1 MFPKFNNYFIVFV
14 LSFLITNVC
23 GQNKYENVAVGFYNL
38 ENLFDTEDDPAI
50 NDEEFLPEGAMKW
63 DEVKYR
69 NKLNNMA
76 KVISII
82 GQSEGFSG
90 GPALLGV
97 SEIENRRVL
106 EDLIATPPLNNEP
119 WRIIHHNSPDRRG
132 IDVALLYKATAFQP
146 RNVKPYR
153 LTIPGEPNFLTRDQ
167 LLISGM
173 LLGEEVHII
182 VNHWPS
188 RRGGEKE
195 SRPFRNAAAK
205 LSRHIADSLLTLD
218 KNAKIMIMGDFND
231 DPINESVLVHLN
243 TGDGKKVAPGQLINP
258 MFSMFNSG
266 QGSLAYYDAWNLF
279 DQIIISQGL
288 FKTTDNS
295 FALAKAVIVKDDFLF
310 QKEGRYKGY
319 PLRTHA
325 GGAYL
330 NGYSDHL
337 PVMLVL
343 KRKKR

>member
-1 MFPKFNNYFIVFV
+1 MFPKFNTYFIVFV
-14 LSFLITNVC
+14 LSFFLTNVC
-23 GQNKYENVAVGFYNL
+23 GQHKYEKVAVGFYNL

-50 NDEEFLPEGAMKW
+50 NDEEFLPNGAMKW
-63 DEVKYR
+63 DNVKYQ

-82 GQSEGFSG
+82 GKSEGFSG

-132 IDVALLYKATAFQP
+132 IDVALLYKATVFQP

-173 LLGEEVHII
+173 LLGEKVHII

-205 LSRHIADSLLTLD
+205 LSRHIADSLLRLD
-218 KNAKIMIMGDFND
+218 KNAKIIIMGDFND
-231 DPINESVLVHLN
+231 DPINESMLVHLN
-243 TGDGKKVAPGQLINP
+243 TSDGKKATPSQLINP
-258 MFSMFNSG
+258 MLPMYNNG

-279 DQIIISQGL
+279 DQIVISQGL
-288 FKTTDNS
+288 FKPTNNS
-295 FALAKAVIVKDDFLF
+295 FALAKAVIVKDAFLF